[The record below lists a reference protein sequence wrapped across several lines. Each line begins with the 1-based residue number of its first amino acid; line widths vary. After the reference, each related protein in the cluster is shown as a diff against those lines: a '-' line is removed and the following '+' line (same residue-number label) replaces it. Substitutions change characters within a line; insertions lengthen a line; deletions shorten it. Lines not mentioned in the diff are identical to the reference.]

1 MTDLI
6 SSTNPTADS
15 LMSDTPDVASAA
27 RELGL
32 KPVRAWVPDEKK
44 KAGTAGAERTRRCR
58 EKAEQQGFKQLSVTL
73 PTELHPMLK
82 TLSARTKAGEPPEAV
97 LAELL
102 QGQPGLPGITH
113 APIDTRQS
121 CATPLMLL
129 LQSLSPLRRWL
140 LMYLLPP
147 ALRNQLKD

>member
-44 KAGTAGAERTRRCR
+44 AGTAGAERTRRCR

-82 TLSARTKAGEPPEAV
+82 TLAARTKAGEPPEAV

-102 QGQPGLPGITH
+102 QGQPGLPGMAH
-113 APIDTRQS
+113 APIDAWQS
-121 CATPLMLL
+121 CTTPLMLL
-129 LQSLSPLRRWL
+129 LQSFSPLRRWL